1 MNVEKLQKVK
11 GLKIRE
17 DNMVE
22 VKTTFLLTLEDA
34 VKMIEDM
41 EREGIRRLGTYLA
54 MLVKKRITSLI
65 LKEYFE
71 KVEKGKRSI

>member
-71 KVEKGKRSI
+71 KVEKGKCSI

>member
-34 VKMIEDM
+34 IKMIEDM

-54 MLVKKRITSLI
+54 MLVKKRVTSLM
-65 LKEYFE
+65 LKEY
-71 KVEKGKRSI
+71 KDNN